1 MPVRV
6 RLPPPG
12 FESIVVMPVF
22 IALYRGINVLGKNLV
37 NMKAL
42 CALHDSLG
50 HASAVHYLQ
59 SGNVVFRSKGS
70 CDAIGKR
77 ISTAFAKTL
86 GKTPIVLVRSARQWD
101 RLVADNPFSKESA
114 ADPTKVHAGICVG
127 DPVAGRLDELLKRAG
142 KREEFVIK
150 PGIVYL
156 HTPDGFGS
164 SKIAAGMERASGISM
179 TFRNWRTMQAL
190 HAMAQA
196 AGK

>member
-1 MPVRV
+1 
-6 RLPPPG
+6 
-12 FESIVVMPVF
+12 MPVF
-22 IALYRGINVLGKNLV
+22 IALYRGINVLGKNPV

-42 CALHDSLG
+42 CAMHDSLG

-70 CDAIGKR
+70 CDAIGKH

-86 GKTPIVLVRSARQWD
+86 GKTPTVLVRNAQQWAKF
-101 RLVADNPFSKESA
+101 VAENPYGKEAA

-127 DPVAGRLDELLKRAG
+127 DPDAQRLDELLKRAG
-142 KREEFVIK
+142 KREEFVIEAR
-150 PGIVYL
+150 IVYL
-156 HTPDGFGS
+156 HTPDGFGR
-164 SKIAAGMERASGISM
+164 SKIAAGMERAAGVSM

-190 HAMAQA
+190 QAMAEA